1 MMVWYLR
8 VQWQHNF
15 PEEPVELYSEVND
28 EGYETR
34 KVQVFRDGR
43 TERADA
49 DTETRMTGLSEVP
62 IDPPG
67 EIGLQDDFFP
77 SVISRAEFER
87 MWSQAEGA
95 EGTPSTAD

>member
-1 MMVWYLR
+1 M
-8 VQWQHNF
+8 QWQHNF
-15 PEEPVELYSEVND
+15 PEEPVELYSEVDD

-43 TERADA
+43 LERADT

-62 IDPPG
+62 IDPPE
-67 EIGLQDDFFP
+67 EIGLQDNFSP

-87 MWSQAEGA
+87 MWSQAD
-95 EGTPSTAD
+95 GTPSTAD